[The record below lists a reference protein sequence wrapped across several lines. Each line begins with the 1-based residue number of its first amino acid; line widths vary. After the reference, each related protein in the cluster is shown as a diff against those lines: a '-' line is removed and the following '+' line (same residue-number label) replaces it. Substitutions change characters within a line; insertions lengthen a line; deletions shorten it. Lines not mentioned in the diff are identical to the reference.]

1 MFFQDHEWHVFL
13 SDFNQQNYMQ
23 SELKEDVTAI
33 EIRRLI
39 HDKLGIGTE
48 LLTDRAS
55 FKDDL
60 AVDSLDLIELQ
71 MEIEKQYS
79 LNIPEEEAEK
89 LKTVGSLISF
99 VREKKR

>member
-1 MFFQDHEWHVFL
+1 M
-13 SDFNQQNYMQ
+13 NG
-23 SELKEDVTAI
+23 ELKEDLIAAEV
-33 EIRRLI
+33 RKLI

-48 LLTDRAS
+48 LLADKAS

-79 LNIPEEEAEK
+79 LNMPEEVAEN
-89 LKTVGSLISF
+89 LKTVGSLIAF
-99 VREKKR
+99 VKDKKH

>member
-1 MFFQDHEWHVFL
+1 
-13 SDFNQQNYMQ
+13 MQ
-23 SELKEDVTAI
+23 EETKEDVIAV

-48 LLTDRAS
+48 LLEDNTN

-71 MEIEKQYS
+71 MEVEKQYF
-79 LNIPEEEAEK
+79 LNIPEEVAEN
-89 LKTVGSLISF
+89 LKTVGSLIAF
-99 VREKKR
+99 VKDKKR

>member
-1 MFFQDHEWHVFL
+1 
-13 SDFNQQNYMQ
+13 MQ
-23 SELKEDVTAI
+23 GELKEDVLAT
-33 EIRRLI
+33 EIRRII

-48 LLTDRAS
+48 LLNDNAN

-79 LNIPEEEAEK
+79 INMPEEVAEN
-89 LKTVGSLISF
+89 LKTVGSLIAF

>member
-1 MFFQDHEWHVFL
+1 
-13 SDFNQQNYMQ
+13 MQ
-23 SELKEDVTAI
+23 GELKEDVTAV

-48 LLTDRAS
+48 LLTDKAN

-60 AVDSLDLIELQ
+60 SVDSLDLIELQ

-79 LNIPEEEAEK
+79 LNLPDEVAEN
-89 LKTVGSLISF
+89 LKTVGSLIAY
-99 VREKKR
+99 VKDKRR

>member
-1 MFFQDHEWHVFL
+1 
-13 SDFNQQNYMQ
+13 MQ
-23 SELKEDVTAI
+23 GEQKRDVIA
-33 EIRRLI
+33 EEVRRLI

-48 LLTDRAS
+48 LLTDKAS

-79 LNIPEEEAEK
+79 LNMPEETAEN
-89 LKTVGSLISF
+89 LKTVGSLIAF
-99 VREKKR
+99 VQENKH

>member
-1 MFFQDHEWHVFL
+1 ME
-13 SDFNQQNYMQ
+13 
-23 SELKEDVTAI
+23 EEIKEDVIAA
-33 EIRRLI
+33 EIRKII

-48 LLTDRAS
+48 LLTDKAS

-79 LNIPEEEAEK
+79 LNMPEEVAEN
-89 LKTVGSLISF
+89 LKTVGRLIEF
-99 VREKKR
+99 VKDKKH

>member
-1 MFFQDHEWHVFL
+1 
-13 SDFNQQNYMQ
+13 MQ
-23 SELKEDVTAI
+23 
-33 EIRRLI
+33 IRGLI

-48 LLTDRAS
+48 LLTDNTR

-79 LNIPEEEAEK
+79 LNMPEEVAEN
-89 LKTVGSLISF
+89 LKTVGSLIAF
-99 VREKKR
+99 VREKKH

>member
-1 MFFQDHEWHVFL
+1 
-13 SDFNQQNYMQ
+13 MQ
-23 SELKEDVTAI
+23 GELKEDVIAT

-48 LLTDRAS
+48 LLTNKAS

-79 LNIPEEEAEK
+79 VNIPEEAAEN
-89 LKTVGSLISF
+89 LKTVGSLIAF

>member
-1 MFFQDHEWHVFL
+1 
-13 SDFNQQNYMQ
+13 MQ
-23 SELKEDVTAI
+23 GEIKEDVIAT
-33 EIRRLI
+33 EIRKLI

-48 LLTDRAS
+48 LLTDKAS

-79 LNIPEEEAEK
+79 VNMPDEVAEN
-89 LKTVGSLISF
+89 LKTVGSLIEF
-99 VREKKR
+99 VKQKTS

>member
-1 MFFQDHEWHVFL
+1 
-13 SDFNQQNYMQ
+13 MQ
-23 SELKEDVTAI
+23 GELKEDVIAV

-48 LLTDRAS
+48 FLTDKAS

-79 LNIPEEEAEK
+79 VNMPDEVAEN
-89 LKTVGSLISF
+89 LKTVGSLIAF
-99 VREKKR
+99 VKEKKY

>member
-1 MFFQDHEWHVFL
+1 
-13 SDFNQQNYMQ
+13 MQ
-23 SELKEDVTAI
+23 GELKEEVIAA

-48 LLTDRAS
+48 LLTDKAR

-79 LNIPEEEAEK
+79 VNMPDEVAEN
-89 LKTVGSLISF
+89 LKTVGSLIAF
-99 VREKKR
+99 VKEKKY